1 MRMNVQFDAS
11 LAAIECNST
20 PLMRISGFG
29 FTFVMGTLR
38 IGKSIDTS
46 YAPSM
51 ATGTKLPISSNH
63 AARANLVDAKK
74 AAEMLGISIAS
85 LYSYVSRGKLG
96 RTEDPKTGTSL
107 FGVQEIKEFKSRRD
121 RGKRPDQVA
130 IASLDFGLPVLESGI
145 STVEDGRLL
154 FRGHDAA
161 ELASHVD
168 LETVA
173 ALLWVLP
180 TPRLETGVLADVPPG
195 PFKAAFSGWLAQEA
209 AACPSRTS
217 WATSDVLQHA
227 SRIFQVAAAI
237 GTGSGDGNIAVHQ
250 RLVTRYGVDQ
260 GYVDLLKAAF
270 VLHADHELNTSTFAV
285 RCVASTYANPYAAVL
300 AGFCATTG
308 SRHADFRAA
317 LESIQRFSKADHR
330 VAPQDGAAIV
340 GFGHPLYPQGDPRAR
355 TLLDALASRPDLA
368 GRMAVVDDL
377 IAQVGKETGRLP
389 KNDFAMAA
397 LVHALALPVEVA
409 EIVFTTSRL
418 VGWMAHALEQ
428 YALPTLIRPRAR
440 FRLVTGHGA
449 RAPEAGR
456 P

>member
-1 MRMNVQFDAS
+1 
-11 LAAIECNST
+11 
-20 PLMRISGFG
+20 
-29 FTFVMGTLR
+29 
-38 IGKSIDTS
+38 
-46 YAPSM
+46 M
-51 ATGTKLPISSNH
+51 ATGTKVPISSDH
-63 AARANLVDAKK
+63 AARENLVDAKK

-107 FGVQEIKEFKSRRD
+107 FGVQEIEEFVSRRD

-130 IASLDFGLPVLESGI
+130 IASLHFGLPVLESGI

-180 TPRLETGVLADVPPG
+180 TPRLETDVLADVPPG
-195 PFKAAFSGWLAQEA
+195 PFRAAFSGWLAQEA
-209 AACPSRTS
+209 AACPSRAS
-217 WATSDVLQHA
+217 WAASDVLYHA

-250 RLVTRYGVDQ
+250 RLATRYGVDQ
-260 GYVDLLKAAF
+260 GDVDLLKAAL

-285 RCVASTYANPYAAVL
+285 RCVASTCASPYAAIL
-300 AGFCATTG
+300 AGVCATMG

-317 LESIQRFSKADHR
+317 LDYIQRFTKSDHH
-330 VAPQDGAAIV
+330 VSPQDGAAIP
-340 GFGHPLYPQGDPRAR
+340 GFGHPLYPQGDPRAG
-355 TLLDALASRPDLA
+355 TLLAALRSRPYLA
-368 GRMAVVDDL
+368 ARTAEVDDL
-377 IAQVGKETGRLP
+377 IARVGKETGKLP

-397 LVHALALPVEVA
+397 LVHALAIPVEVA
-409 EIVFTTSRL
+409 DIVFATSRL
-418 VGWMAHALEQ
+418 VGWVAHALEQ

-440 FRLVTGHGA
+440 FRLVEEHGA

>member
-1 MRMNVQFDAS
+1 
-11 LAAIECNST
+11 
-20 PLMRISGFG
+20 
-29 FTFVMGTLR
+29 
-38 IGKSIDTS
+38 
-46 YAPSM
+46 M
-51 ATGTKLPISSNH
+51 ATGTKLPISSDH

-85 LYSYVSRGKLG
+85 LYAYVSRGKLG

-173 ALLWVLP
+173 ALLWALP
-180 TPRLETGVLADVPPG
+180 TRRLETGVLADVPPG
-195 PFKAAFSGWLAQEA
+195 PFRSAFSGWLAQEA
-209 AACPSRTS
+209 AACPSRKS
-217 WATSDVLQHA
+217 WAASDVLHHA

-237 GTGSGDGNIAVHQ
+237 GTGSGDGNIPVHQ
-250 RLVTRYGVDQ
+250 RLATRYGVDQ
-260 GYVDLLKAAF
+260 GDVDLLKAAF
-270 VLHADHELNTSTFAV
+270 VLHADHELNPSTFAV

-300 AGFCATTG
+300 AGVCATTG

-317 LESIQRFSKADHR
+317 LESIQRFTKADHR
-330 VAPQDGAAIV
+330 ATPQDGAPIP

-355 TLLDALASRPDLA
+355 TLLAALRSRPYLA
-368 GRMAVVDDL
+368 VGMIEVDDM
-377 IAQVGKETGRLP
+377 IAWVGKETGKLP

-397 LVHALALPVEVA
+397 LVRALALPIEVA
-409 EIVFTTSRL
+409 DIVFTTSRL
-418 VGWMAHALEQ
+418 VGWMAHASEQ

-440 FRLVTGHGA
+440 YRLVTEHG
-449 RAPEAGR
+449 
-456 P
+456 

>member
-1 MRMNVQFDAS
+1 MRMNVQFDAL

-20 PLMRISGFG
+20 PLIRISDFG
-29 FTFVMGTLR
+29 FTFIMGTPR
-38 IGKSIDTS
+38 VFKSIDTP
-46 YAPSM
+46 YAPLM
-51 ATGTKLPISSNH
+51 ATDTKVPISSDH
-63 AARANLVDAKK
+63 AALANLVDAKK

-107 FGVQEIKEFKSRRD
+107 FGVQEIKEFVSRRD

-130 IASLDFGLPVLESGI
+130 IASLHFGLPVLESGI

-161 ELASHVD
+161 ELSSHLD

-180 TPRLETGVLADVPPG
+180 TPRLETDVLAAVLPG
-195 PFKAAFSGWLAQEA
+195 PFRAAFCGWLAQEA
-209 AACPSRTS
+209 AACPSRAS
-217 WATSDVLQHA
+217 WAASDVLYHA

-250 RLVTRYGVDQ
+250 RLATRYGVDQ
-260 GYVDLLKAAF
+260 GDVDLFKAAL

-285 RCVASTYANPYAAVL
+285 RCVASTCANPYAAIL
-300 AGFCATTG
+300 AGVCATMG

-317 LESIQRFSKADHR
+317 LDTIQRYAKTGHYHTPQGR
-330 VAPQDGAAIV
+330 APIA

-355 TLLDALASRPDLA
+355 ALLDALGSRPHLA
-368 GRMAVVDDL
+368 VRMAVVGDL
-377 IAQVGKETGRLP
+377 IAQVGKETGKLP

-440 FRLVTGHGA
+440 YRLVAEHGA
-449 RAPEAGR
+449 
-456 P
+456 